1 MSHAAFHPFLHAAH
15 LVEERLRLR
24 LAQYD
29 LQPRQAR
36 VIDAI
41 ARQEPVAQITL
52 AKMFDVAPASMS
64 VMLTRMEKSGLVE
77 RSIDTA
83 DARLFQV
90 ALTASGR
97 AALAIIQR
105 EWIAVDQ
112 EITAAIGASAVTEL
126 ETLSLHLRDALGGKA
141 PHEKPIPEIN
151 FHDDVK
157 P

>member
-1 MSHAAFHPFLHAAH
+1 MHHASFHPFLHAAH
-15 LVEERLRLR
+15 LVEERLRFR

-41 ARQEPVAQITL
+41 ARQEPIAQITL

-64 VMLTRMEKSGLVE
+64 VMLTRMEKSGLIE
-77 RSIDTA
+77 RSTDPA

-97 AALAIIQR
+97 TALAIIQR
-105 EWIAVDQ
+105 EWSAVDQ
-112 EITAAIGASAVTEL
+112 EIATVIGASAATEL
-126 ETLSLHLRDALGGKA
+126 EMLSLLLRNALGGQA
-141 PHEKPIPEIN
+141 PHEKPIPEMDS
-151 FHDDVK
+151 HDDVK
-157 P
+157 R